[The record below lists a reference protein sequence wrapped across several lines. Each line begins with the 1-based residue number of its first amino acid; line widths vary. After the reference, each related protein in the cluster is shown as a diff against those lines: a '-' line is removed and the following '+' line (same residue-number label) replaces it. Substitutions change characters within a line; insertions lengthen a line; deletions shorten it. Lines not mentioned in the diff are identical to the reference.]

1 MDQKDILKLI
11 DIQSLPIHDSIK
23 SIINTEVSDITFK
36 LKPSTTESNIKH
48 NVIVIKEIRSI
59 LDNFSKEYGLDFT
72 KVTDVF
78 DCYCDS
84 TTINKSVKED
94 AGLPEPL
101 IHSLIFKHQVNS
113 VIRLNQSINY
123 EQVKNLTRVIF
134 RDSPN
139 NPLIFAIPDKDRI
152 EGKVIGEIE
161 QKKVKLPVAW
171 KIQINNK
178 EKESVSYVPYVFGEK
193 IPKRAKIVD
202 EISGEFFLYRFL
214 SKDSKEYAL
223 ISTSELKLDDYT
235 IHGLSVEV
243 EDFKVI
249 GDAYKLINKFPVFFV
264 HTETSHICKI
274 KSHKELF
281 SKVQELKLTGNK
293 LYDYLSSHKKKD
305 HSQILEH
312 PRWFMKLIASFLF
325 HKGKG
330 TTTEYPLHLLWIAD
344 RGTGKSSL
352 LEAMQQKSG
361 ESQDI
366 IAGSSSTL
374 KYLIPSFKESNR
386 PEMGAL
392 AKASRLVIVDEFFR
406 ILRLNI
412 KEKEDECG
420 RMNDLLEHKE
430 RQAGSGQGKIKT
442 SMTARLIA
450 ATNPIAG
457 TNNIVNLIEK
467 FDDSFLS
474 RFLIYYQSD
483 EHIKF
488 IHNKMKTGTRTTKEW
503 IDVNDFLSIQDYLR
517 SFDVI
522 YKRERVVKIFEKFL
536 IFLNSETKGMY
547 EARYLHH
554 LECLLDGLVKL
565 RCLITRDDS
574 FSATNDDYTEVE
586 AIWARLI
593 KSWFRQNIDDL
604 ITKKDLDIEIREK
617 FLPEEGAEIL
627 RILANLGY
635 RAGVGVLKEKCRKE
649 MHQVTLGFNLSLLQR
664 GDFIKQIDNEVFHY
678 KFVEVTEE

>member
-1 MDQKDILKLI
+1 MEQKDVLKII
-11 DIQSLPIHDSIK
+11 DIQNLPVHDSIK
-23 SIINTEVSDITFK
+23 SDINTKISDITFR
-36 LKPSTTESNIKH
+36 LKPSTSESNIK
-48 NVIVIKEIRSI
+48 NNIIVLREIKNI
-59 LDNFSKEYGLDFT
+59 LDEFTKEYGLDFK
-72 KVTDVF
+72 KVIDVF
-78 DCYCDS
+78 DFYCDS
-84 TTINKSVKED
+84 TTLSKDVKEES
-94 AGLPEPL
+94 GIPLPL
-101 IHSLIFKHQVNS
+101 LHSLIFKHQVNS
-113 VIRLNQSINY
+113 VIRLNQSLNY
-123 EQVKNLTRVIF
+123 EQVKQLTRLIF
-134 RDSPN
+134 KDSPTQ
-139 NPLIFAIPDKDRI
+139 PLIFAIPDKHRI

-171 KIQINNK
+171 KVQISFK
-178 EKESVSYVPYVFGEK
+178 ENVSYVPYVFGET

-202 EISGEFFLYRFL
+202 EVSGEFFLYRFL

-223 ISTSELKLDDYT
+223 ISTTELKLDDYT
-235 IHGLSVEV
+235 IHGLNVEV

-264 HTETSHICKI
+264 HTENSHICKI
-274 KSHKELF
+274 KTHKDLF
-281 SKVQELKLTGNK
+281 SKVDELKLTGNK
-293 LYDYLSSHKKKD
+293 LYDYLSSHHKKTY
-305 HSQILEH
+305 SQILEH

-325 HKGKG
+325 HKSKG
-330 TTTEYPLHLLWIAD
+330 ITTEYPLHLLWIAD

-352 LEAMQQKSG
+352 LEALQQKSG

-483 EHIKF
+483 DHVKF
-488 IHNKMKTGTRTTKEW
+488 IHKKMKEGTRTTKEW
-503 IDVNDFLSIQDYLR
+503 IEVNDFLSIQDYLR

-522 YKRERVVKIFEKFL
+522 YKRERVVKLFEKFL
-536 IFLNSETKGMY
+536 IFLNQETKGMY

-565 RCLITRDDS
+565 RCLITRDNA
-574 FSATNDDYTEVE
+574 FSAIEEDYIELE
-586 AIWARLI
+586 AIWARII

-604 ITKKDLDIEIREK
+604 LTKEDLAIEIREK

-627 RILANLGY
+627 RTLASLGY
-635 RAGVGVLKEKCRKE
+635 KARVTELKDKCRKE

-664 GDFIKQIDNEVFHY
+664 GNFIKQIDNEVFHY
-678 KFVEVTEE
+678 KYLEVEEE